1 MNLIKFL
8 DYGVAALAIAA
19 LVVITSRF
27 ISFIKKQEDNFSKI
41 IQNHLHDEAEV
52 LSNLRESNI
61 KMGSALDRMSAALDS
76 LISLLGGTR
85 TFRNKRRET

>member
-1 MNLIKFL
+1 MDLTEYL

-19 LVVITSRF
+19 LVIVTSWF

-52 LSNLRESNI
+52 LTDLKESNI
-61 KMGSALDRMSAALDS
+61 KMIAVLEN
-76 LISLLGGTR
+76 LITLLGGR
-85 TFRNKRRET
+85 FKLKNKDSKE